1 MTTTSQSVFVFF
13 ASFSVV
19 IIAVDRMRFVVTP
32 KKVQLNNKMVKMMKA
47 RPAQYIFYV
56 IKHQG
61 LVFSLIGL
69 LLSTVF
75 SVPLFIYTEIEVL
88 FKDASYCYEVKQI
101 FLILKLIPLFSIRA
115 FPRRF
120 GGRFTPSSVSQ
131 SSSWC
136 PA

>member
-32 KKVQLNNKMVKMMKA
+32 KKVQLSNKMVKRIKT

-56 IKHQG
+56 INQG
-61 LVFSLIGL
+61 WVFSLIGL
-69 LLSTVF
+69 LLSIVF

-88 FKDASYCYEVKQI
+88 FKDASYCYEVKKI
-101 FLILKLIPLFSIRA
+101 FLICKLIPLLSTRA
-115 FPRRF
+115 FHRRF
-120 GGRFTPSSVSQ
+120 GENFTPSSVSQ